1 MLNRDISSYYH
12 FLDHLP
18 VAALVVSFAEEHASK
33 LSQQNILYVNKR
45 YQALVGHQ
53 LSATPNSEA
62 WMELAYPERRSRE
75 EATQLWRSTVAQ
87 SARGEPV
94 SRIRVRIACADG
106 QTRVFDLHRDV
117 YSAISPEHYIII
129 FSDIT
134 DLVSHID
141 RLKKQSTLDQ
151 LTGAYN
157 QHYLLKRVEKE
168 INRTHLNGAGFTFM
182 MLDLD
187 FFKNVNDRYGHNC
200 GDQVLISCAKII
212 RSSLSPVDCIAR
224 WNGADFV
231 VLMREDNPG
240 IARQVIQ
247 KAWQG
252 IRAHSFIWKGET
264 FAMTVTIGLTTYQAG
279 DNADQVLGRADMAL
293 KRGKMVGGDFIFM
306 DESSG

>member
-1 MLNRDISSYYH
+1 MLKKELRNYYH

-18 VAALVVSFAEEHASK
+18 VAALVVSFAEEHATK
-33 LSQQNILYVNKR
+33 LSQQNILYVNKC
-45 YQALVGHQ
+45 YQALVGYP

-62 WMELAYPERRSRE
+62 WMELAYPERRARE
-75 EATQLWRSTVAQ
+75 EAMQLWRSTVAQ
-87 SARGEPV
+87 TAQGEPV
-94 SRIRVRIACADG
+94 SRIRVRIVCADG

-129 FSDIT
+129 FADIT

-151 LTGAYN
+151 LTETYN

-168 INRTHLNGAGFTFM
+168 INRAGYSETGFTLM

-187 FFKNVNDRYGHNC
+187 FFKNVNDRYGHIC
-200 GDQVLISCAKII
+200 GDQALISCANII
-212 RSSLSPVDCIAR
+212 SSALSPVDCLAR

-231 VLMREDNPG
+231 ILMREDNPG
-240 IARQVIQ
+240 IARQIIH

-252 IRAHSFIWKGET
+252 IRAHTFIWKGET
-264 FAMTVTIGLTTYQAG
+264 FAMTATIGLTTYRSG
-279 DNADQVLGRADMAL
+279 DTVDQLLARADLVL

-306 DESSG
+306 DEA